1 MRRDRRFFAGLG
13 VVTLAVTWL
22 IWTGIS
28 ETMVYYLTPT
38 ELMARAEAD
47 PLHAERGVR
56 VSGHVVPGSYA
67 SASGELLHTFQ
78 VFDPGEPEVVL
89 TVHFRHPI
97 PDTFN
102 DEAEVVMEGRY
113 LGGGIFEAS
122 EVLTKCGSR
131 YEAMPD
137 EADYVGAGA
146 EDASGSYGGY
156 GAYEAAEGYRGEAG
170 YGTDPDQGSDAEA
183 GTGSEERV
191 EGQDGA

>member
-28 ETMVYYLTPT
+28 DTMVYYLTPT
-38 ELMARAEAD
+38 ELMARAEGD
-47 PLHAERGVR
+47 PLASERGVR

-67 SASGELLHTFQ
+67 AASGELLHTFQ
-78 VFDPGEPEVVL
+78 VFDPDEPEVVL

-131 YEAMPD
+131 YEAVPD
-137 EADYVGAGA
+137 EEAYTGNAP
-146 EDASGSYGGY
+146 DAATGSYGAQATGGSY
-156 GAYEAAEGYRGEAG
+156 APEGYE
-170 YGTDPDQGSDAEA
+170 TKPDAEEGVA
-183 GTGSEERV
+183 PHDDTADGYTSEGRDGT
-191 EGQDGA
+191 